1 MKPLF
6 RSISILMRGSG
17 IRRSKASFAL
27 FALCVGLANAGAI
40 TFDFSGG
47 SNSGGSYGN
56 IRQYTVDGLSVNVSG
71 WSLDDSGTWRPGQL
85 KGNGGKLGV
94 KNSRDDNTSKI
105 DNSGWTDF
113 VLFEFSDA
121 ITPFQMDLTNVGNR
135 RAGGDSD
142 LSIWL
147 SFINPNPFENHI
159 ELDSF
164 SYFPSLLGHS
174 MTSETSSR
182 SVSFNRGSVAGN
194 ALLISPYATHS
205 DDSFKIDSLSV
216 ERSIQVPDTGTT
228 LLMLILGIGI
238 TAGLYRLSRS

>member
-1 MKPLF
+1 MAGWL
-6 RSISILMRGSG
+6 L
-17 IRRSKASFAL
+17 ASE
-27 FALCVGLANAGAI
+27 VNGI

-47 SNSGGSYGN
+47 NNSGGSYGN
-56 IRQYTVDGLSVNVSG
+56 IRHYTVDGLSVNVSG
-71 WSLDDSGTWRPGQL
+71 WSLDDSGTWRTGQL
-85 KGNGGKLGV
+85 KANGGKLGV
-94 KNSRDDNTSKI
+94 KNSRNDNTSKI

-113 VLFEFSDA
+113 VLFEFSEA
-121 ITPFQMDLTNVGNR
+121 VTPFQIDLTNVGYG

-147 SFINPNPFENHI
+147 SFIDPNPFENHI

-164 SYFPSLLGHS
+164 SYFSTLLGHS

-182 SVSFNRGSVAGN
+182 SVSFNGGSAVGN
-194 ALLISPYATHS
+194 AMLISPYGNHS

-216 ERSIQVPDTGTT
+216 ERSIRVPDTGVTFV
-228 LLMLILGIGI
+228 MLVLGIGI